1 MHYVFRQY
9 WDFFYSKFWTFG
21 NGRRKQNRLDISQCM
36 CNFDIFNN
44 HLYFTKKNQGCWNIY
59 GYLGDLNGG
68 KYATKDGLQMR
79 VIKNMI
85 SKILGQDF

>member
-1 MHYVFRQY
+1 MSSDNIGTSFI
-9 WDFFYSKFWTFG
+9 
-21 NGRRKQNRLDISQCM
+21 QNSGLLEMADANKIVL
-36 CNFDIFNN
+36 IFPNIKTDWFMN
-44 HLYFTKKNQGCWNIY
+44 PHGCWNIY

>member
-1 MHYVFRQY
+1 MSSDNIGTSFIQNSGLLEMADANKIVLIFPNVCVILI
-9 WDFFYSKFWTFG
+9 FY
-21 NGRRKQNRLDISQCM
+21 
-36 CNFDIFNN
+36 
-44 HLYFTKKNQGCWNIY
+44 KKTHGCWNIY